1 MNKKLRYSLLT
12 LLLAVFT
19 GAWAQVTWVKTSPSN
34 LATGDVVVIVDQTT
48 SCAMSNDKGTQN
60 PPVAT
65 AVTLSTNK
73 SEIESDVDATIQ
85 WTVTVD
91 DGSYQFSPDGE
102 NYLYCT
108 ASNNGV
114 RVGSSD
120 NNAFTIFDNDGV
132 DYLLNTATNR
142 YIGVYNSQDWR
153 CYTSINANI
162 KNCVTAFY
170 KKTVS
175 SDTRTAIAENIKFEP
190 TSVTVGEDG
199 FYTLTADYA
208 ENATYSFKIESSD
221 EDMFTAF
228 YRGDHLGEYVVG
240 SETGTVEVTVTI
252 TPEDTNTYKPVSK
265 TFTVTVMAAPLAD
278 IAALAAETTAT
289 ATEFNV
295 VFDNAVVTYVNGSN
309 VYIQDASGA
318 ILYYKNGHGL
328 TAGQILN
335 GTATVKSALRNNNP
349 QITALSGVTSTE
361 GSAPLPTEVAAE
373 DWDTP
378 INTVL
383 SQYFKVT
390 GATITKENNKYY
402 VQLGEENV
410 QLYGQGGASGA
421 SGFSLDDLETTYTI
435 VGFPTMYNT
444 TPELVIYEVP
454 ENENALEDPQLSY
467 AEQSVT
473 VIFGK
478 EYELP
483 ELNNPNSLEVEFQSS
498 KDEVA
503 TVDEEGNV
511 TLTGNEGS
519 TTIKAIFSGNEV
531 FESGEAS
538 YTLIVKLPAPVRAFQ
553 KVTATEDIT
562 DGNYLI
568 VYQGPKSAGDDT
580 EVSVAFNGGLETLD
594 AVNNTIA
601 VDVAGDL
608 IVTDQ
613 DAYFTINTTDGTL
626 QSASGK
632 YIGVGSYGNGLKQS
646 DNAATYA
653 GHSFSIADGNA
664 VIGLA
669 FGANTVTMRYNYAV
683 DQQRFRYYKSG
694 QKAIYL
700 YKEIP
705 TPETVEV
712 TIKEGFEGTTIASAY
727 PLDLTQAEGL
737 TAYIATGKVGTS
749 KVYITTEAV
758 NAVAPAQTGLL
769 IKGDAG
775 TYQIPVA
782 KPADADETA
791 FAANLL
797 VGAVEGYTPTDTD
810 VAAKTIYRYGK
821 NASGCGFLLVSNTTQ
836 TVGAGKAYLRL
847 TEEMAAAAAA
857 YGIAFDGVEVTAIE
871 GVAAD
876 SQNVNAPM
884 YNLAGQ
890 RVNKSYK
897 GVVIQNGKKMV
908 K

>member
-1 MNKKLRYSLLT
+1 MFKHLRYSLLT

-19 GAWAQVTWVKTSPSN
+19 GAWAQTPEVEYDMTSGWEFDASAKTMTKGGVTFNAYGSASFKQNTGYVMLGKSGAYLELPAYDFDVEKIEVVGHKGASSSVK
-34 LATGDVVVIVDQTT
+34 
-48 SCAMSNDKGTQN
+48 QN
-60 PPVAT
+60 
-65 AVTLSTNK
+65 
-73 SEIESDVDATIQ
+73 IF
-85 WTVTVD
+85 VD
-91 DGSYQFSPDGE
+91 DVAVSTETTG
-102 NYLYCT
+102 
-108 ASNNGV
+108 A
-114 RVGSSD
+114 
-120 NNAFTIFDNDGV
+120 DGV
-132 DYLLNTATNR
+132 TNTYEIAEEYQAAGN
-142 YIGVYNSQDWR
+142 VYTLKV
-153 CYTSINANI
+153 TSNHNTQIEAI
-162 KNCVTAFY
+162 KVY
-170 KKTVS
+170 KKQTS

-190 TSVTVGEDG
+190 TSVIVGEDG

-295 VFDNAVVTYVNGSN
+295 VFDNAVVTYVNGNN

-335 GTATVKSALRNNNP
+335 GTATVTSALRNNNP

-402 VQLGEENV
+402 VQLGDENV

-498 KDEVA
+498 KEEVA
-503 TVDEEGNV
+503 TVDEDGNV

-562 DGNYLI
+562 DGSKYLI
-568 VYQGPKSAGDDT
+568 VYEGKKSGSDNTQVA
-580 EVSVAFNGGLETLD
+580 VAFNGSLETLD
-594 AVNNTIA
+594 AAYNNVEVNVVNNM
-601 VDVAGDL
+601 
-608 IVTDQ
+608 IVTDE
-613 DAYFTINTTDGTL
+613 DIYFIIDGSTL
-626 QSASGK
+626 QSASGL
-632 YIGVGSYGNGLKQS
+632 YIGVTANSNGLKQS
-646 DNAATYA
+646 SNAEAYIN
-653 GHSFSIADGNA
+653 SFEIDENGYV
-664 VIGLA
+664 VIKSDKGPYL
-669 FGANTVTMRYNYAV
+669 RYNYGA
-683 DQQRFRYYKSG
+683 DQQRFRYYT
-694 QKAIYL
+694 QNQQVTVYL
-700 YKEIP
+700 YKEIDVP
-705 TPETVEV
+705 TTVEL
-712 TIKEGFEGTTIASAY
+712 TIGQRKAAAVSSQYPLDFSNTNVKAYIITGKEGTTFTRQEVTTVPAN
-727 PLDLTQAEGL
+727 
-737 TAYIATGKVGTS
+737 TGIV
-749 KVYITTEAV
+749 ITGEE
-758 NAVAPAQTGLL
+758 
-769 IKGDAG
+769 G

-782 KPADADETA
+782 AEADEIEGNWLVATTSGEYTVTDEDYGTVYGLFYSTKQQKVGFQKKPAGFVFGANKCFLRMPDASSANEIFFDFDTTA
-791 FAANLL
+791 
-797 VGAVEGYTPTDTD
+797 
-810 VAAKTIYRYGK
+810 I
-821 NASGCGFLLVSNTTQ
+821 S
-836 TVGAGKAYLRL
+836 
-847 TEEMAAAAAA
+847 
-857 YGIAFDGVEVTAIE
+857 GIAADVDNTAD
-871 GVAAD
+871 AY
-876 SQNVNAPM
+876 NVN
-884 YNLAGQ
+884 GQ
-890 RVNKSYK
+890 KVNASYK
-897 GVVIQNGKKMV
+897 GVVIRGGKKFIQ

>member
-12 LLLAVFT
+12 LLMAVFC
-19 GAWAQVTWVKTSPSN
+19 GAWAQEVEYDLTSGWTFDSSAKT
-34 LATGDVVVIVDQTT
+34 
-48 SCAMSNDKGTQN
+48 M
-60 PPVAT
+60 
-65 AVTLSTNK
+65 TNG
-73 SEIESDVDATIQ
+73 
-85 WTVTVD
+85 TVTFNAYGSASFKQNGGYVILGKQDAYLELPAYDFDVEKIEVVGHSGASGYVKQNIFVD
-91 DGSYQFSPDGE
+91 DVAVSTETTG
-102 NYLYCT
+102 
-108 ASNNGV
+108 ANGV
-114 RVGSSD
+114 TNTYVIAEDYQAAGNVYTLKVTS
-120 NNAFTIFDNDGV
+120 NHNTQIETIKV
-132 DYLLNTATNR
+132 
-142 YIGVYNSQDWR
+142 
-153 CYTSINANI
+153 
-162 KNCVTAFY
+162 Y
-170 KKTVS
+170 KKQTS

-190 TSVTVGEDG
+190 TSVTVGDEG

-208 ENATYSFKIESSD
+208 ENATYSFTIESSD

-252 TPEDTNTYKPVSK
+252 TPNDTNTYKPVSK

-295 VFDNAVVTYVNGSN
+295 VFDNAVVTYVNGNN
-309 VYIQDASGA
+309 VYIQDESGA

-390 GATITKENNKYY
+390 GATITKNNNKYY

-410 QLYGQGGASGA
+410 QLYGQGGA

-467 AEQSVT
+467 AERSVT

-498 KDEVA
+498 KEEVA

-519 TTIKAIFSGNEV
+519 TTIKAIFSGNDV

-553 KVTATEDIT
+553 KVTSTDEIT

-568 VYQGPKSAGDDT
+568 VYQGPKSASPDDDT

-594 AVNNTIA
+594 AVGNTIA
-601 VDVAGDL
+601 VTVADDL

-626 QSASGK
+626 MSASGK
-632 YIGVGSYGNGLKQS
+632 YIGVSSYGNGLKQS

-653 GHSFSIADGNA
+653 GHSFSIAEDGNA

-705 TPETVEV
+705 TPEAVEV
-712 TIKEGFEGTTIASAY
+712 TIKDGFEGTTIASAY
-727 PLDLTQAEGL
+727 PLDLTQTEGL

-884 YNLAGQ
+884 FNLAGQ

>member
-1 MNKKLRYSLLT
+1 MFKHLRYSLLT
-12 LLLAVFT
+12 LLLAVST

-34 LATGDVVVIVDQTT
+34 LATGDVVVIVDQTSST
-48 SCAMSNDKGTQN
+48 AMSNDKGTQN

-108 ASNNGV
+108 ATNNGV

-132 DYLLNTATNR
+132 DYLLNTATTR

-228 YRGDHLGEYVVG
+228 YRGDHIGEYVVG
-240 SETGTVEVTVTI
+240 YETGTVEVTVTI
-252 TPEDTNTYKPVSK
+252 TPNDTNTYKPVSK
-265 TFTVTVMAAPLAD
+265 TFTVTVMAAPLED

-295 VFDNAVVTYVNGSN
+295 VFDNAVVTYVNGNN
-309 VYIQDASGA
+309 VYIQDESGA

-335 GTATVKSALRNNNP
+335 GTATVTSALRNNNP

-390 GATITKENNKYY
+390 GATITKNNNKYY
-402 VQLGEENV
+402 VQLGDENV
-410 QLYGQGGASGA
+410 QLYGQGGSSGA

-467 AEQSVT
+467 PEESVT
-473 VIFGK
+473 VIYGE

-483 ELNNPNSLEVEFQSS
+483 ELGNPHELEVEFLSS
-498 KDEVA
+498 DEDVA
-503 TVDEEGNV
+503 VVDEAGNV

-568 VYQGPKSAGDDT
+568 VYQGPKSGQDAT
-580 EVSVAFNGGLETLD
+580 EVSVAFNGGLESLD
-594 AVNNTIA
+594 AANNNVPVTI
-601 VDVAGDL
+601 VDDV
-608 IVTDQ
+608 IVTDE
-613 DAYFTINTTDGTL
+613 DFYFTIDTSDYSL
-626 QSASGK
+626 LSASGI
-632 YIGVGSYGNGLKQS
+632 YIGRTSNSNGMQTS
-646 DNAATYA
+646 A
-653 GHSFSIADGNA
+653 SSPFSHVITIDEDGNA
-664 VIGLA
+664 EILA
-669 FGANTVTMRYNYAV
+669 DFDGSTTVLHYNYGAN
-683 DQQRFRYYKSG
+683 DQRFRYYRNYG
-694 QKAIYL
+694 QRAVQL
-700 YKEIP
+700 YKEIDVP
-705 TPETVEV
+705 STVEL
-712 TIKEGFEGTTIASAY
+712 TIGQRKAAAVSSQYPLDFSNTNVKAYIITGKEGTTFTRQEVTTVPAN
-727 PLDLTQAEGL
+727 
-737 TAYIATGKVGTS
+737 TGIV
-749 KVYITTEAV
+749 ITGEE
-758 NAVAPAQTGLL
+758 
-769 IKGDAG
+769 G

-782 KPADADETA
+782 AEADDIEGNWLVATTSGEYTVTDEDYGTVYGLFYSTKQQKVGFQKKPAGFVFGANKCFLRMPDASSANEIFFDFDTTA
-791 FAANLL
+791 ISGIA
-797 VGAVEGYTPTDTD
+797 TD
-810 VAAKTIYRYGK
+810 VD
-821 NASGCGFLLVSNTTQ
+821 NT
-836 TVGAGKAYLRL
+836 ADAY
-847 TEEMAAAAAA
+847 
-857 YGIAFDGVEVTAIE
+857 
-871 GVAAD
+871 
-876 SQNVNAPM
+876 NVN
-884 YNLAGQ
+884 GQ
-890 RVNKSYK
+890 KVNASYK
-897 GVVIQNGKKMV
+897 GVVIRGGKKFIQ

>member
-19 GAWAQVTWVKTSPSN
+19 GAWADTFTKVSSANQIVAGKKYVLVCETQSVAMKVYSSGTKCDAVDVTISNNSVESVTDINVLTLEAGEDGWYFKQEDGKYLYSTAAKNLKADADNKTLCTITDDFQITMGSSGILQYNASSPRFCPYTSTQKSAYLYVLEEN
-34 LATGDVVVIVDQTT
+34 ALPPIATIGTLSPTEVTVGDLDEFDLDITPTVNTLVEGTDYIVEWETSDDTVLDLDDNTYEALATG
-48 SCAMSNDKGTQN
+48 
-60 PPVAT
+60 
-65 AVTLSTNK
+65 
-73 SEIESDVDATIQ
+73 
-85 WTVTVD
+85 TVTV
-91 DGSYQFSPDGE
+91 
-102 NYLYCT
+102 T
-108 ASNNGV
+108 
-114 RVGSSD
+114 
-120 NNAFTIFDNDGV
+120 
-132 DYLLNTATNR
+132 
-142 YIGVYNSQDWR
+142 
-153 CYTSINANI
+153 
-162 KNCVTAFY
+162 
-170 KKTVS
+170 
-175 SDTRTAIAENIKFEP
+175 
-190 TSVTVGEDG
+190 
-199 FYTLTADYA
+199 
-208 ENATYSFKIESSD
+208 
-221 EDMFTAF
+221 
-228 YRGDHLGEYVVG
+228 
-240 SETGTVEVTVTI
+240 VTVT
-252 TPEDTNTYKPVSK
+252 PDDDTTYKEVSK
-265 TFTVTVMAAPLAD
+265 TFTVTVMPAPFAN
-278 IAALAAETTAT
+278 IAALAAATTAT
-289 ATEFNV
+289 ETQFNV
-295 VFDNAVVTYVNGSN
+295 VFENAVVTYVNGSN
-309 VYIQDASGA
+309 VYIQDESGA
-318 ILYYKNGHGL
+318 ILYYKKGHGL

-335 GTATVKSALRNNNP
+335 GTATVTSALRNNNP

-402 VQLGEENV
+402 VQLDDEKV
-410 QLYGQGGASGA
+410 QLYGQGEAF
-421 SGFSLDDLETTYTI
+421 GFSLDDLETTYTI

-498 KDEVA
+498 KEEVA

-568 VYQGPKSAGDDT
+568 VYQGPKSGTDET
-580 EVSVAFNGGLETLD
+580 EVSVAFNGGLEALD
-594 AVNNTIA
+594 APNNTID

-626 QSASGK
+626 MSASGK
-632 YIGVGSYGNGLKQS
+632 YIGRNNNSNGLDSSETTQYTNTFAI
-646 DNAATYA
+646 DE
-653 GHSFSIADGNA
+653 DGNA
-664 VIGLA
+664 VITASG
-669 FGANTVTMRYNYAV
+669 NCTMRYNYAV

-769 IKGDAG
+769 IKGAAG